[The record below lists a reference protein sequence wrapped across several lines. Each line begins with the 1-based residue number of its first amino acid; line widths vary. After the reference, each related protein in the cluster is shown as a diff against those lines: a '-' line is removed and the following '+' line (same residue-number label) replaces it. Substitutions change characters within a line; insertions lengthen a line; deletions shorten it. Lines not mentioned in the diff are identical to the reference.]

1 MLKAVG
7 SVEVSLDKVITGV
20 HVTGVH
26 YDSVFNI
33 DITARKVLFPDGY
46 SSLDAMD
53 NVEET
58 EQTIREGITVY
69 LEEYLK
75 GSTFQAST
83 DNMYRVK
90 DYKVDE
96 RGLLEDGSTFAVYLE
111 EILSES

>member
-26 YDSVFNI
+26 YDSIFNI
-33 DITARKVLFPDGY
+33 DITAREVLFPEGY
-46 SSLDAMD
+46 SALDALE
-53 NVEET
+53 NVEEVENT
-58 EQTIREGITVY
+58 LREGITGY

-83 DNMYRVK
+83 GNMYRVEG
-90 DYKVDE
+90 YKVDAHS
-96 RGLLEDGSTFAVYLE
+96 LLEDSSTFVVYLE
-111 EILSES
+111 ELLSES

>member
-26 YDSVFNI
+26 YDSVFQT
-33 DITARKVLFPDGY
+33 DFTTRKVLFPEGY
-46 SSLDAMD
+46 SALDALD
-53 NVEET
+53 NPEESEKT
-58 EQTIREGITVY
+58 LREGILGY
-69 LEEYLK
+69 LDEHVK
-75 GSTFQAST
+75 GKTFQAST

-96 RGLLEDGSTFAVYLE
+96 RGLLEDGSTFIVYLE

>member
-46 SSLDAMD
+46 SALDAMD

-58 EQTIREGITVY
+58 EQTLREGITDY

-83 DNMYRVK
+83 GNMYRVEG
-90 DYKVDE
+90 YNVDE
-96 RGLLEDGSTFAVYLE
+96 LGLLEDGSTFVAYLE
-111 EILSES
+111 ELLSES